1 MTVDPGKDGRCRSG
15 ARAAMSSTADAQHAL
30 ERDEAAPLFFTSV
43 PQPDLTEEPCMT
55 TPAKPRIGFVG
66 LGLMGHGMATNILA
80 KGYALTGIAH
90 RNRVPLDDLVARGA
104 VEAADMADLARRSDI
119 VFLCLT
125 GSPEAEAVVAQLRP
139 GLAPGS
145 VVVDCSTGE
154 PDVTDRLA
162 RDLAAIGV
170 DYADAPLGRT
180 PKEALAGTLDC
191 MVGATPE
198 VFARLRPVIATWA
211 AKIVHVGGVG
221 DGHRMKLLMNFL
233 SLGYGALYAEV
244 LTLSRKVGIPIE
256 TFDSVI
262 RGGRMDCGFY
272 QTFMGYARDGDR
284 EAHRFTLSN
293 AYKDMR
299 YLEAMANGVTVTTT
313 LGSAIKN
320 SYAMAMAT
328 GGSGPQ
334 DYVPHLPDYVA
345 RANGLN
351 LAEDPAPPPSRHLRH
366 PGSETP

>member
-1 MTVDPGKDGRCRSG
+1 MTP
-15 ARAAMSSTADAQHAL
+15 TAL
-30 ERDEAAPLFFTSV
+30 
-43 PQPDLTEEPCMT
+43 
-55 TPAKPRIGFVG
+55 PRIGFVG

-80 KGYALTGIAH
+80 KGYPLTAIAH
-90 RNRVPLDDLVARGA
+90 RNRGPLEDLVERGA
-104 VEAADMADLARRSDI
+104 VEADGMEDLARRSDI

-125 GSPEAEAVVAQLRP
+125 GSPEVSSVVAHLKP
-139 GLAPGS
+139 GLARGA

-154 PDVTDRLA
+154 PTVTERLA
-162 RDLAAIGV
+162 VELAAIGV

-198 VFARLRPVIATWA
+198 VFARLHPVIETWA
-211 AKIVHVGGVG
+211 GKIVHMGGVG

-244 LTLSRKVGIPIE
+244 LALSQKVGISIGQ
-256 TFDSVI
+256 FDSVI

-272 QTFMGYARDGDR
+272 QTFMGYAVEGNR
-284 EAHRFTLSN
+284 EAHKFTLSN

-299 YLEAMANGVTVTTT
+299 YVEAMANAATVTTT

-320 SYAMAMAT
+320 SYALAMAN
-328 GGSGPQ
+328 GGDGPE
-334 DYVPHLPDYVA
+334 DYVPHLPDYIA
-345 RANGLN
+345 RANGL
-351 LAEDPAPPPSRHLRH
+351 AKPR
-366 PGSETP
+366 G